1 MTHTTQARS
10 WASLSK
16 PGKDLTTDKD
26 KPDKPEDNIDLLL
39 SVFDSLNKLNDNLSR
54 LDYVLKSKNIEKIL
68 IFDSLNKLNDELI
81 RLGL

>member
-39 SVFDSLNKLNDNLSR
+39 SVFDSLNNLYEKLNR
-54 LDYVLKSKNIEKIL
+54 LHHEIQKRSIKQITDEAVRQRNSKQGEK
-68 IFDSLNKLNDELI
+68 K
-81 RLGL
+81 